1 MKAVDRAQHWISV
14 DHVLDGTYIEIRIH
28 GETPRE
34 DAPTLLTANE
44 ARALARSLL
53 LMAEQLEPVN
63 YVRASVTGKVKMN
76 RVPSPEVESTSTVA
90 L

>member
-34 DAPTLLTANE
+34 DTPTLLTANE
-44 ARALARSLL
+44 ARALARSLV
-53 LMAEQLEPVN
+53 LMAEQLEPVKLHPR
-63 YVRASVTGKVKMN
+63 VGDGKGQDEPRAL
-76 RVPSPEVESTSTVA
+76 A
-90 L
+90 